1 MSILFHLIFFIWVLL
16 TVECFVGLGSAS
28 ASWCQDHHYFPQPS
42 RQFQQKTDRFWEFKE
57 QTNSWVEVELPYD
70 LVSCVNDNCTV
81 VASIGPTNKKE
92 EKPVE
97 TQSEVPRLRE
107 SLKNKVDGY
116 DKEDAL
122 PLRKRV
128 SLTKMNDASIWITG
142 QSGSIYE
149 RFWNG
154 LQWVIAPHDLPISGD
169 HAISVFLFNQTIL
182 ALSEAGILYQ
192 MQLSESSQ
200 PVWVEFAPTLSQ
212 TTDKEGEQSS
222 TILIKSGVVSYT
234 GERVYFCTKN
244 GTLLELRE
252 IEPPRW
258 ENHGQPPG
266 ANVAAIADAASIRT
280 DVIYTISSAGDLY
293 EYDRRSKPSWKKHI
307 WREETAQDASLMPL
321 TGSTLHG
328 LNGDH
333 CISLFLLTKGG
344 KLVERRLHQ
353 RKWKWV
359 VFGSPKDQHL
369 TSITPVLHDDSY
381 EKKFSLFFTTSNGSV
396 FEYQISKQSGIAQ
409 ENQSPEAWV
418 NHMHPVHAKVARGI
432 AGVQIQLGRI
442 LFPLDDAR
450 LAELHLSGLGGEISG
465 PSHQVMFRK
474 KATVKYVWSI
484 LDAPETEGWNA
495 EYCTEQWGPTNCITG
510 IKDERNDLEIAR
522 TVTRQRKGSQ
532 PQQHYLIPGP
542 SSTGRA
548 KSLEEHNLPDNW
560 INSNFHLRAMHGGR
574 SFFLITDG
582 GFTFEYLYTENVWIW
597 LRHEHSTAIKGAV
610 GNYNGSLYVVDT
622 NGNLFIRERSDSELA
637 WINCTSSRKGRQVV
651 GGPPWDA
658 MPGRSMK
665 ATVEDALFFVSRNGR
680 LLQFTV
686 ALRKFKWKDCR
697 NPPNTKI
704 ASIVDQELFREKIVF
719 VIGRNGRLYQY
730 NKVTELW
737 HEHYQSQHLV
747 LSRLP
752 GTAMRSSLLSLTG
765 SLFMLSVDGGLVE
778 YHWNAMDGWNWVE
791 HGTPHKVV
799 TLVGSPGPSL
809 EDNQLFLIGSNG
821 HVYLRYMDQMTWR
834 WKNCGFPSLGNT
846 IAEDE
851 RQEEGN
857 NKKEK
862 FCTNEDLAASSRKDS
877 EKANHLSSDCNPE
890 VAPIRPIMFA
900 QDSVIFELKD
910 GRLAE
915 MRQIEGT
922 NWLWSRIIGTPTS
935 LCTASYWTALAS

>member
-1 MSILFHLIFFIWVLL
+1 MIYQYLELMQSLSSYS
-16 TVECFVGLGSAS
+16 T
-28 ASWCQDHHYFPQPS
+28 
-42 RQFQQKTDRFWEFKE
+42 RQFLLCLKQEF
-57 QTNSWVEVELPYD
+57 
-70 LVSCVNDNCTV
+70 
-81 VASIGPTNKKE
+81 SI
-92 EKPVE
+92 
-97 TQSEVPRLRE
+97 R
-107 SLKNKVDGY
+107 
-116 DKEDAL
+116 
-122 PLRKRV
+122 
-128 SLTKMNDASIWITG
+128 
-142 QSGSIYE
+142 
-149 RFWNG
+149 
-154 LQWVIAPHDLPISGD
+154 
-169 HAISVFLFNQTIL
+169 
-182 ALSEAGILYQ
+182 
-192 MQLSESSQ
+192 
-200 PVWVEFAPTLSQ
+200 
-212 TTDKEGEQSS
+212 
-222 TILIKSGVVSYT
+222 
-234 GERVYFCTKN
+234 RVYFCTKN
-244 GTLLELRE
+244 GTLLELGE
-252 IEPPRW
+252 LEPLRW

-293 EYDRRSKPSWKKHI
+293 EYDRMSKPSWKKHI

-333 CISLFLLTKGG
+333 SISLFLLTKGG

-369 TSITPVLHDDSY
+369 TSITPVLHDDAY
-381 EKKFSLFFTTSNGSV
+381 EKKFSLFFTTSTGSV
-396 FEYQISKQSGIAQ
+396 FEYQIPKQSGIAQ

-418 NHMHPVHAKVARGI
+418 NHMHPIHAKVARGI

-450 LAELHLSGLGGEISG
+450 LAELHLSGLGGETSG

-510 IKDERNDLEIAR
+510 IKDERNDLGIAR
-522 TVTRQRKGSQ
+522 TVTTRRKGSQ

-622 NGNLFIRERSDSELA
+622 YGNLFIRERSDSELA

-809 EDNQLFLIGSNG
+809 ERNQLFLIGSNG

-846 IAEDE
+846 FAEDE